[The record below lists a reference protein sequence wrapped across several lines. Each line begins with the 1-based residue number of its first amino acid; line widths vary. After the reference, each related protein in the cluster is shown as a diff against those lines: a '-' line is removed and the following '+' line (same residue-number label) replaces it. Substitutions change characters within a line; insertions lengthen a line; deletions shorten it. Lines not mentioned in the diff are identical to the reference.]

1 MQFYNVSMVAS
12 KSSAGKVWYL
22 LVFSR
27 NIGAHVLAWK
37 WLVVEKVLV
46 LNTNVVHCS
55 DGSSLIKIP
64 ETMATAD
71 WQTAWLHRLT

>member
-37 WLVVEKVLV
+37 WLVVENVLV
-46 LNTNVVHCS
+46 LNTNVVHCTMCIL
-55 DGSSLIKIP
+55 SS
-64 ETMATAD
+64 TMALWSKAEIQKYTF
-71 WQTAWLHRLT
+71 